1 MGVLAVATTTAS
13 LTWAIGRL
21 APGEPGGA
29 LLQKGADALA
39 EVLALHH
46 HGLEEKLEVHGLLEG
61 RPGREV
67 DRAPDGPEGGGG
79 GGGPGAGGPG
89 GGGVAGWGAARPD
102 RGPCS
107 PAHRARPRGSPG
119 RAPRPRV

>member
-13 LTWAIGRL
+13 LTSAIGRL

-29 LLQKGADALA
+29 LLQEGADALA

-46 HGLEEKLEVHGLLEG
+46 HGLEEELEVHGLLEG

-67 DRAPDGPEGGGG
+67 DRALDGPECGGWRGG
-79 GGGPGAGGPG
+79 EPLGQTA
-89 GGGVAGWGAARPD
+89 D
-102 RGPCS
+102 RVLQLIGLDH
-107 PAHRARPRGSPG
+107 AIHQAERRG
-119 RAPRPRV
+119 

>member
-1 MGVLAVATTTAS
+1 MGVLAVDTTTAS
-13 LTWAIGRL
+13 LTWAIGRRE
-21 APGEPGGA
+21 AGEPGGA

-67 DRAPDGPEGGGG
+67 DRALDGPEC
-79 GGGPGAGGPG
+79 GGGPRGGRPG
-89 GGGVAGWGAARPD
+89 PAAATLRPT
-102 RGPCS
+102 R
-107 PAHRARPRGSPG
+107 RPRP
-119 RAPRPRV
+119 